1 MACKLTKKGI
11 KPCKGLEETMQL
23 PGGQGTR
30 RQGIEL
36 QTLINMKTGKFSRQ
50 LAIVRSGKHSKK
62 GIIMN
67 NCPFCGGTLYANA

>member
-1 MACKLTKKGI
+1 MACRLTKKGI
-11 KPCKGLEETMQL
+11 KPCKGLEQTMQL

-30 RQGIEL
+30 RQGVEL

-50 LAIVRSGKHSKK
+50 IAILKSGEHGSK

-67 NCPFCGGTLYANA
+67 FCPFCRGKLYASA